1 MQWLINTS
9 FLKIIR
15 RGIWLCKLTYPV
27 IYSVTLNKS
36 DLNQAN
42 GIVDIYAMTFNLRNK
57 DNYLWNAIIN
67 VLSANFSQVVRL
79 KLNADIKWTVKHTQK
94 ERHERNKTA

>member
-1 MQWLINTS
+1 
-9 FLKIIR
+9 
-15 RGIWLCKLTYPV
+15 
-27 IYSVTLNKS
+27 
-36 DLNQAN
+36 
-42 GIVDIYAMTFNLRNK
+42 MTFNLSNK
-57 DNYLWNAIIN
+57 DNYLWNAMIN